1 MASSPFLRHVL
12 TLVTGTAV
20 AQAVSFLM
28 TMVLARVY
36 SPHDMGM
43 LATYTSVAGI
53 VMAVAAL
60 RYDMAVMLPR
70 RDTEALAVARL
81 ALWCIVAVSVTATVA
96 AFPLRAVVARHWGR
110 RSLPGCRWSG

>member
-70 RDTEALAVARL
+70 RDTEPCGASLPSPSPPRSPPSPCVR
-81 ALWCIVAVSVTATVA
+81 WWHGTG
-96 AFPLRAVVARHWGR
+96 GR